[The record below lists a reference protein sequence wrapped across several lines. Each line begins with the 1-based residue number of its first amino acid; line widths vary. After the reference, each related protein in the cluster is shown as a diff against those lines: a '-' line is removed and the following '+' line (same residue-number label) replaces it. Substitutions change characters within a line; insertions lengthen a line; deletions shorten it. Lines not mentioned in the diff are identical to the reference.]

1 MSNPLPIMES
11 PRRQSFVRRLLS
23 LPVRHAQQAVGSLG
37 DLWRTPFTT
46 VMTVLVLGIS
56 LTLPA
61 TLHLFVKNAQQITT
75 QWDSASEISLFLNLS
90 ISEKSAQNVV
100 QRIKL
105 YPEVAKVEYISADQ
119 ALKEF
124 KVLSGF
130 GSALEYLDKNP
141 LPATIVV
148 TPTNRASQA
157 HAVGDLLIKLEKERE
172 VEQGKLDLEW
182 LSRLEAMAMLIED
195 IVTSVAFLLCL
206 SVILIIGNTIRLA
219 IINQKEA
226 IAVMKL
232 VGATD
237 SFIQRPFLYLGIWY
251 GILGGLLAS
260 ITIVLLSYYL
270 SGAVNKLTNL
280 YGSDFVLQGLTWNES
295 FTLIYFAIGLGLL
308 GSYISVRQHIR
319 GIEPKTD

>member
-1 MSNPLPIMES
+1 
-11 PRRQSFVRRLLS
+11 
-23 LPVRHAQQAVGSLG
+23 
-37 DLWRTPFTT
+37 
-46 VMTVLVLGIS
+46 
-56 LTLPA
+56 
-61 TLHLFVKNAQQITT
+61 
-75 QWDSASEISLFLNLS
+75 WDSASEISLFLNLS

-130 GSALEYLDKNP
+130 GPALEYLDKNP

>member
-124 KVLSGF
+124 KVLF
-130 GSALEYLDKNP
+130 E
-141 LPATIVV
+141 
-148 TPTNRASQA
+148 
-157 HAVGDLLIKLEKERE
+157 
-172 VEQGKLDLEW
+172 
-182 LSRLEAMAMLIED
+182 
-195 IVTSVAFLLCL
+195 
-206 SVILIIGNTIRLA
+206 
-219 IINQKEA
+219 
-226 IAVMKL
+226 
-232 VGATD
+232 
-237 SFIQRPFLYLGIWY
+237 
-251 GILGGLLAS
+251 
-260 ITIVLLSYYL
+260 
-270 SGAVNKLTNL
+270 
-280 YGSDFVLQGLTWNES
+280 
-295 FTLIYFAIGLGLL
+295 
-308 GSYISVRQHIR
+308 
-319 GIEPKTD
+319 

>member
-1 MSNPLPIMES
+1 MEAPQRS
-11 PRRQSFVRRLLS
+11 SFIRRLMS
-23 LPVRHAQQAVGSLG
+23 LPVRHAQQAIGSLG

-61 TLHLFVKNAQQITT
+61 TLHLFVKNAQQVTE

-90 ISEKSAQNVV
+90 VSNKNAQNLV
-100 QRIKL
+100 QRIML
-105 YPEVAKVEYISADQ
+105 YPEVAKVTYISADD

-130 GSALEYLDKNP
+130 GQALEYLDKNP
-141 LPATIVV
+141 LPATILV
-148 TPTNRASQA
+148 TPTQRASQA
-157 HAVGDLLIKLEKERE
+157 HAAGELLAKLEKERE

-182 LSRLEAMAMLIED
+182 LSRLEAMATLIED
-195 IVTSVAFLLCL
+195 IVTSVGFLLCL
-206 SVILIIGNTIRLA
+206 SVVLIIGNTIRLA
-219 IINQKEA
+219 IINQKDA

-237 SFIQRPFLYLGIWY
+237 SFIQRPFLYSGIWY
-251 GILGGLLAS
+251 GILGGLFATIAIALLA
-260 ITIVLLSYYL
+260 YYL
-270 SGAVNKLTNL
+270 SSALTSLTDL
-280 YGSDFVLQGLTWNES
+280 YGSNFVLQSLTFDES
-295 FTLIYFAIGLGLL
+295 LILIGFAVGLGLL

-319 GIEPKTD
+319 DIEPKTD

>member
-11 PRRQSFVRRLLS
+11 PRRQSFFRRLLS

-130 GSALEYLDKNP
+130 GPALEYLDKNP